1 MSAERRADL
10 DTRLKFEDVTAP
22 HHGKQLRKNDLA
34 KFEHTYKAEIA
45 SVSQLTAMERLYRI
59 QIIDPE
65 ERRHFSFKPG
75 QFVMLELPGIG
86 EAPFGISSSPSSR
99 DDIEL
104 CIRTAGNLTAYLARA
119 TRGMRVGI
127 RGPFGTHFPMETMHG
142 QNILLIAGGL
152 GLAPLRSPI
161 AYVQEH
167 RNRFN
172 QVEILYGTKD
182 PSQLLFTF
190 QYDLW
195 RRDEI
200 GLNII
205 VEKPDTAWKGP
216 VGFVTKILEPIIK
229 GKDDAFMQ
237 NTSAIV
243 CGPPVMFKSVCTMLN
258 EAGIPMQ
265 KMFVSLERRMHC
277 GMGKCCRCNVG
288 STYTCLS
295 GPVFDFWSVMNLK
308 EAI

>member
-1 MSAERRADL
+1 MEHSQGRHFRKHDL
-10 DTRLKFEDVTAP
+10 GMYES
-22 HHGKQLRKNDLA
+22 
-34 KFEHTYKAEIA
+34 TYKAEIT
-45 SVSQLTAMERLYRI
+45 SVSRLTDMENLYRVRI
-59 QIIDPE
+59 MDQN
-65 ERRHFSFKPG
+65 ERKRFSFRPG
-75 QFVMLELPGIG
+75 QFVMLEIPGIG

-104 CIRTAGNLTAYLARA
+104 CIRKAGNLTNYLARA
-119 TRGMRVGI
+119 DRGMRVGL
-127 RGPFGTHFPMETMHG
+127 RGPFGTWFPMETMHG

-161 AYVQEH
+161 AYVQE
-167 RNRFN
+167 NRTLFN
-172 QVEILYGTKD
+172 QVDVIYGAKT
-182 PSQLLFTF
+182 PSQLLFTY

-195 RRDEI
+195 RRDDI
-200 GLNII
+200 GLSVI
-205 VEKPDTAWKGP
+205 VEKGDPAWTGP
-216 VGFVTKILEPIIK
+216 IGLITRSVEPVLA
-229 GKDDAFMQ
+229 GKDAAFIK

-243 CGPPVMFKSVCTMLN
+243 CGPPVMFKFVCNMLN
-258 EAGIPMQ
+258 ETGIPMQ

-295 GPVFDFWSVMNLK
+295 GPVFDYWTVMNLK